1 MIETHWGKAVRT
13 IWKKESQ
20 VLRSSFSYLS
30 RGRPLFLPKAEITV
44 GPRCFAVVFSRLSL
58 KLSCC
63 LPVTMNESKRP
74 CGGCLCKQ
82 VFVLPLAQLFF
93 APPCRSMPQSSNG
106 LVRVICC
113 AFHPRCPPACERC
126 RYEKPEL
133 GPVQTGSV
141 VRWVACHL
149 CHDWS
154 DCFPKRIYR
163 RLMLNSMGKRSLTS
177 ASGFPQR
184 GCAKLTACS
193 AVLSSN
199 GCPAER

>member
-1 MIETHWGKAVRT
+1 MPIFIWKVCSFFHRKDWHGFMLLYDWNALREAVRT

-30 RGRPLFLPKAEITV
+30 RGRPLFSPKAEITV
-44 GPRCFAVVFSRLSL
+44 GPRCFAVVFSRQSL

-63 LPVTMNESKRP
+63 LLS
-74 CGGCLCKQ
+74 
-82 VFVLPLAQLFF
+82 
-93 APPCRSMPQSSNG
+93 APPCRPMPQNSNG

-113 AFHPRCPPACERC
+113 AFHPRCPPACERF

-149 CHDWS
+149 CRDWS

-177 ASGFPQR
+177 ALGFPQR